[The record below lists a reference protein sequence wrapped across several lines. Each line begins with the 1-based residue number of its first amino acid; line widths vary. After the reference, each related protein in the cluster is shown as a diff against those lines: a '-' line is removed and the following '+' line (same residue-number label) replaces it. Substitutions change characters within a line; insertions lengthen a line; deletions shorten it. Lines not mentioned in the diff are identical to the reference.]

1 VSLQVAILKVLSGH
15 PGGRATVGD
24 LNSDLAFLNS
34 IGADWTDRIRRL
46 ASRAGTID
54 IFSHGLVLRDNGG
67 WQITTAGRNLLTA
80 IEAPGFAPP
89 PAIET
94 PAVQPVADQ
103 PASTANVIRLE
114 DHRRRRDAIKRRRS
128 SRRLRKQDQDRGRTG
143 RQSASMDDAACR
155 SEDRLRR

>member
-15 PGGRATVGD
+15 PGGRASVAD

-34 IGADWTDRIRRL
+34 IGVEWTDRIRRL
-46 ASRAGTID
+46 AARAGALD
-54 IFSHGLVLRDNGG
+54 IFTHGMVLRDNNG
-67 WQITTAGRNLLTA
+67 WQITTAGRDLLTA

-94 PAVQPVADQ
+94 PAVQPAADQ
-103 PASTANVIRLE
+103 PAFTANVIRFE

-128 SRRLRKQDQDRGRTG
+128 SRRLRKRDLDRGQKG
-143 RQSASMDDAACR
+143 
-155 SEDRLRR
+155 